1 MLFVLTVRGIAL
13 FRRGLVEVVGIM
25 EIQEGI
31 IRKRTFQSYLQ
42 RVPQR
47 ISEVVEHFFYGVGLR
62 IARRPLK
69 WLIGSAVIVLLS
81 LSGLYSFH
89 QEKNP
94 MKLWVPQDSDFV
106 HDTEWMIDQF
116 GQGLRMESMILT
128 ADNVLEPEA
137 LVTLNEIVKEVISA
151 QSSDHITWTNVCFKV
166 PVISGIVHRKKRSN
180 GLDDFFDIELDSE
193 ISNTTFEPAVH
204 ADSELYCNIVN
215 NLPKAC
221 LLNSIVDLWEY
232 DSSVIRTKSREEIIN
247 DVNNIKVSPTLGHP
261 LNFTQLLGGVT
272 RDERGIIISA
282 KAVQTQWAVHVN
294 FSKVDMD
301 NFGNDVGTADWATD
315 EILKWELSYLDV
327 LHRNAKLL
335 NDKRNANHTSAIY
348 YEAGRSFGDVT
359 FVSMFG
365 NIGIMSIGFILMF
378 FYVLVIFSD
387 YNWVGWRIYLTT
399 VGLFC
404 VGGAFITS
412 ISVCSVLGIPYG
424 PVHTSLPFLLLALG
438 VDDNFLIMASWKEI
452 HADKSNRK
460 KPLEER
466 VALMLGHAGSAI
478 SITSLTDVVAFIIG
492 ASTILPSLQSFCIYA
507 AVGVLLTF
515 LFQITFYIAFFTLDA
530 RRIERK
536 RNSILP
542 WIVHENFTQKF
553 VRPEEELSS
562 RLITKLYSNVVLTI
576 PGKIIIVLITLVA
589 ASAGIMGI
597 LQLQQWFDPAWFI
610 PNSSYMS
617 KYISVKHLEYPDRGY
632 EAIILMGH
640 FNYTA
645 EFPKLMD
652 LTEKFVNLSTVES
665 LHSWPKDFAEF
676 VSVYFQKDL
685 RSTTLNDEDFSNYL
699 SKFLFSR
706 NGGKYQR
713 NFRFDTALK
722 CGESAP
728 TIVATT
734 VDFNFKRFH
743 GPHEWIPAMDESKV
757 VALDV
762 GIDGYVTVWSEVF
775 SLWVTDK
782 LIAQEVLRNV
792 LLALIC
798 VMGMTGILIA
808 ELQTCFWIF
817 LCVLLSLLNVCGFM
831 YFWGL
836 TIDIASCIGLELGI
850 GLSVDYAAHV
860 AHAFVHAASE
870 TGSLDR
876 TKRAQV
882 AVKYIGAAVAY
893 GAGSTLLALSM
904 MAFSESYVFHAFL
917 RIFVLVIVFGLWHG
931 LFLLPVILSTIGP
944 RSLRSYKTPSPE
956 KNEEEAIDTITS
968 PLNKE
973 TDS

>member
-1 MLFVLTVRGIAL
+1 
-13 FRRGLVEVVGIM
+13 M
-25 EIQEGI
+25 EIQEGVV
-31 IRKRTFQSYLQ
+31 RKRTFRSYLQ
-42 RVPQR
+42 HVPR
-47 ISEVVEHFFYGVGLR
+47 RLSEIVEHFFYGLGLR

-69 WLIGSAVIVLLS
+69 WLIGSTVIVLVS

-94 MKLWVPQDSDFV
+94 MKLWVPQDSDFI

-116 GQGLRMESMILT
+116 GQGLRIESMILT

-137 LVTLNEIVKEVISA
+137 LATLNEITKQIISV
-151 QSSDHITWTNVCFKV
+151 QTSDHIAWTDVCFKV
-166 PVISGIVHRKKRSN
+166 PVISGIVHRKKRN
-180 GLDDFFDIELDSE
+180 PELDDFFEIEPDINKTRL
-193 ISNTTFEPAVH
+193 EPAVH
-204 ADSELYCNIVN
+204 ADTQLYCNIVD

-221 LLNSIVDLWEY
+221 LLNSIVDIWEY
-232 DSSVIRTKSREEIIN
+232 NNNVILQKSKKEILDDITKA
-247 DVNNIKVSPTLGHP
+247 KVSPTLGHP
-261 LNFTQLLGGVT
+261 LNFTELLGGIT
-272 RDERGIIISA
+272 RDEQGRIISA
-282 KAVQTQWAVHVN
+282 RAVKTQWAVHIN

-315 EILKWELSYLDV
+315 DVLKWELSYLNV
-327 LHRNAKLL
+327 LHRNAELL
-335 NDKRNANHTSAIY
+335 NAMRRVNHTLAIW

-359 FVSMFG
+359 FVTMFG
-365 NIGIMSIGFILMF
+365 NIDILSIGFILMF

-399 VGLFC
+399 IGLLC

-412 ISVCSVLGIPYG
+412 ISICSVLGIPYG

-515 LFQITFYIAFFTLDA
+515 LFQITFYVAFFTLDA
-530 RRIERK
+530 RRIENK
-536 RNSILP
+536 RNSIIP
-542 WIVHENFTQKF
+542 CIVHDNFTQKF
-553 VRPEEELSS
+553 VRPEEEFSS
-562 RLITKLYSNVVLTI
+562 KLINKLYSNVVLTK
-576 PGKIIIVLITLVA
+576 PGKLIIVLITIA
-589 ASAGIMGI
+589 TASAGIVGI
-597 LQLQQWFDPAWFI
+597 LQLQQWFDPRWFI
-610 PNSSYMS
+610 PNSSYLS
-617 KYISVKHLEYPDRGY
+617 KYISIKHLEYPDRGY
-632 EAIILMGH
+632 EAIILMGN

-645 EFPKLMD
+645 EFPKLIY
-652 LTEKFVNLSTVES
+652 LTESFANLSTVEK
-665 LHSWPKDFAEF
+665 LDSWPKDFAEF
-676 VSVYFQKDL
+676 VSQYYHKDL
-685 RSTTLNDEDFSNYL
+685 RITILDDVDFYSYL

-706 NGGKYQR
+706 SGGKYQR
-713 NFRFDTALK
+713 NFRFIKDLK
-722 CGESAP
+722 CGQSTP
-728 TIVATT
+728 PILATT
-734 VDFNFKRFH
+734 IDFNFKRFY
-743 GPHEWIPAMDESKV
+743 GPHQWIPAMDESKM
-757 VALDV
+757 VARDA

-798 VMGMTGILIA
+798 VMGMTAMLIA

-817 LCVLLSLLNVCGFM
+817 LCVLLTLLNVCGFM

-870 TGSLDR
+870 TGSEDR
-876 TKRAQV
+876 MKRAHV
-882 AVKYIGAAVAY
+882 AVRYIGAAVAY

-917 RIFVLVIVFGLWHG
+917 RIFILVIVFGLWHG

-944 RSLRSYKTPSPE
+944 RSLRLYKTPRPSPE

-973 TDS
+973 TES